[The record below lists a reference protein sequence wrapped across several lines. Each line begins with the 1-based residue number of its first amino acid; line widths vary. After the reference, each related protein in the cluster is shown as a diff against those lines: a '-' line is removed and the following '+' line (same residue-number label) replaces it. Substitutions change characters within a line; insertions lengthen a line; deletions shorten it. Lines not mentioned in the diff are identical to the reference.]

1 MRMYPYLLED
11 LFGKNIPSYS
21 VMISVGIFFLLS
33 IASVNWEKKNGFSH
47 RDTNL
52 LLLFLAIGLA
62 AALFSSYLFD
72 AVFHYL
78 NGEEFAFES
87 ITFIGGL
94 LGGAVTFIG
103 LIWFGWKNHRS
114 DLRKIMNSLIP
125 GVVLAHAFGRIG
137 CFLAGCCYGVPTQS
151 FFGIVFPFGESAGVK
166 VFPTQLFESIFLF
179 ILFFFLT
186 KNQKIKGKE
195 FPVYLI
201 SYGAFRFVLEFF
213 RGDNRGSLY
222 SFIHGTYADYPSP
235 SQYLSILL
243 LGIGVFLFMKKT
255 SKPKNIAQ
263 DSINK

>member
-1 MRMYPYLLED
+1 MYPYLLED
-11 LFGKNIPSYS
+11 LFGKTIPSYS

-33 IASVNWEKKNGFSH
+33 VASVNWEKKDGFSH

-94 LGGAVTFIG
+94 IGGAVTFIG
-103 LIWFGWKNHRS
+103 LVWFGWISHRK
-114 DLRKIMNSLIP
+114 DLQKIMNSLIP

-137 CFLAGCCYGVPTQS
+137 CFLAGCCYGIPTQS
-151 FFGIVFPFGESAGVK
+151 FLGMVFPFGESAGVK
-166 VFPTQLFESIFLF
+166 VLPTQLYESIFLF
-179 ILFFFLT
+179 ILFFFLSKT
-186 KNQKIKGKE
+186 PKIKGKE
-195 FPVYLI
+195 FSVYLI
-201 SYGAFRFVLEFF
+201 AYGAFRFVLEFF
-213 RGDNRGSLY
+213 RGDNRGSLF
-222 SFIHGTYADYPSP
+222 SFIPGTYADYPSP

-243 LGIGVFLFMKKT
+243 LGIGIFLFLKKAPEL
-255 SKPKNIAQ
+255 KIIVQ